1 MRTVNQFDEQLI
13 RPMISPKIVNIYE
26 RRYLGKLF
34 MSHLWFDPIIRFL
47 HTKTVNKQQRNGA
60 IIFCSFCGGKKGT
73 VLPASGKVENEILKR
88 GNKQKSLSV
97 VTLICILLQ

>member
-1 MRTVNQFDEQLI
+1 MRKYS
-13 RPMISPKIVNIYE
+13 RPEGWEADTATLREIS
-26 RRYLGKLF
+26 
-34 MSHLWFDPIIRFL
+34 IIRFL